1 MRTQESIFSLGDL
14 QQVVLVAAGVLSIL
28 DLFLPPLQNRS
39 IGLRIGWVQEA
50 GVATTERGPAGLQ
63 RSGCIYTNLQSV
75 LLSITLLWVHFL
87 SISLH
92 RRKHARAQTTA

>member
-1 MRTQESIFSLGDL
+1 MRTQESIFLLRDL

-63 RSGCIYTNLQSV
+63 EVRVHLHKFTVSAFIHQPVVGSFPFH
-75 LLSITLLWVHFL
+75 IT
-87 SISLH
+87 
-92 RRKHARAQTTA
+92 AQKKTRTCSD